1 MREQVQFPATAC
13 LASGMSHHGR
23 MLCYALAP
31 LVLVSVLRLPS
42 LYASVSKKVDDDTAK
57 VALKLFWESALFFM
71 VVFAY
76 PACSRVAVQSV
87 PWACDDVGLAGRYL
101 HVDYLVDC
109 DSNDF
114 KSIST
119 PIAVV
124 FVLVWP
130 IGMLGLLLFLIWR
143 YKVQV
148 FSRTSFYVRMH
159 ARTHACTHTPA
170 GPAAC

>member
-42 LYASVSKKVDDDTAK
+42 LYASVSKKFDDDTAK

-148 FSRTSFYVRMH
+148 FSRTSFYVR
-159 ARTHACTHTPA
+159 THACTHTPA